1 MQLAAATEEGDLG
14 SPFLIAALWA
24 ILGTSRAA
32 VEPGVQQGTLM
43 ITSKLPHVGTTIFT
57 QMSQLAVEA
66 GALNL
71 SQGFPDFD
79 GPQALR
85 DAVGR
90 HIANGHNQYAP
101 MTGLPALRQ
110 QVAAKIARS
119 YGVEVNA
126 DSEVTIT
133 PGATQAIFCAI
144 QAVIQRGDEVIVF
157 DPCYDSYEPAVELA
171 GGRCVHVQLGL
182 EDFAIDW
189 QRLAEAL
196 SPRTRMIIL
205 NTPHNPSG
213 ALISR
218 AELDQLAAL
227 IRDRDIYLVSDEV
240 YEHLV
245 FDGVP
250 HVSVLAHEELYKR
263 AFVVS
268 SFGKTYHV
276 TGWKTGYVV
285 APPALSAELRKVHQ
299 YVSFCGVTP
308 LQYALADFMAQCPE
322 HVEELPAFY
331 QAKRDLFCDLLSAS
345 RFSFTRVAGT
355 YFQLVDYAQIRPD
368 LNDVDMA
375 KWMTREHGV
384 AAIPVSVFYQ
394 QPPQGQRL
402 VRLCF
407 AKREETLRQAAE
419 KLCVI

>member
-1 MQLAAATEEGDLG
+1 M
-14 SPFLIAALWA
+14 FN
-24 ILGTSRAA
+24 
-32 VEPGVQQGTLM
+32 
-43 ITSKLPHVGTTIFT
+43 SKLPKVGTTIFT
-57 QMSQLAVEA
+57 RMSQLAAET

-85 DAVGR
+85 DSVGR
-90 HIANGHNQYAP
+90 HIAAGHNQYAP
-101 MTGLPALRQ
+101 LAGLPALRE

-119 YGVEVNA
+119 YGRTVDM

-144 QAVIQRGDEVIVF
+144 QTLIHPGDEVIVF
-157 DPCYDSYEPAVELA
+157 DPCYDSYEPSVELA
-171 GGRCVHVQLGL
+171 GGRCVHVPLAMP
-182 EDFAIDW
+182 DFAIDW
-189 QRLAEAL
+189 QRLSEAL
-196 SPRTRMIIL
+196 SGKTRLIIL
-205 NTPHNPSG
+205 NSPHNPSG

-218 AELDQLAAL
+218 ADLDRLAAL

-245 FDGVP
+245 FDGAR
-250 HVSVLAHEELYKR
+250 HASVLAHQELCQR

-285 APPALSAELRKVHQ
+285 APPALTAELRKVHQ

-308 LQYALADFMAQCPE
+308 LQWALADFMAEHPE

-331 QAKRDLFCDLLSAS
+331 QAKRDLFCDLLKDS
-345 RFSFTRVAGT
+345 RFSFQRAPGT
-355 YFQLVDYAQIRPD
+355 YFQLADYSAIRDD
-368 LNDVDMA
+368 LDDVAMA
-375 KWMTREHGV
+375 EWLTREHGV
-384 AAIPVSVFYQ
+384 ATIPVSVFYQ
-394 QPPQGQRL
+394 QPPKDLRL
-402 VRLCF
+402 VRFCF
-407 AKREETLRQAAE
+407 AKREDTLRQAAE
-419 KLCVI
+419 KLCAI

>member
-1 MQLAAATEEGDLG
+1 
-14 SPFLIAALWA
+14 
-24 ILGTSRAA
+24 
-32 VEPGVQQGTLM
+32 M
-43 ITSKLPHVGTTIFT
+43 IISKLPNVGTTIFT
-57 QMSQLAVEA
+57 RMSQLAA
-66 GALNL
+66 KTGALNL

-85 DAVGR
+85 DAVG
-90 HIANGHNQYAP
+90 HHVASGHNQYSP

-119 YGVEVNA
+119 YAVQVNP

-144 QAVIQRGDEVIVF
+144 QAVIHAGDEVIVF
-157 DPCYDSYEPAVELA
+157 DPCYDSYEPSVELA

-182 EDFAIDW
+182 DDFSIDW
-189 QRLAEAL
+189 QKLEEAM

-205 NTPHNPSG
+205 NSPHNPSG
-213 ALISR
+213 ALITR
-218 AELDQLAAL
+218 AELDQLAKL
-227 IRDRDIYLVSDEV
+227 IENRDIYLISDEV

-245 FDGVP
+245 YDGVP
-250 HVSVLAHEELYKR
+250 HVSVLSHAQLYDR

-285 APPALSAELRKVHQ
+285 APPALTAELRKVHQ

-308 LQYALADFMAQCPE
+308 LQYALADFMQAHPE
-322 HVEELPAFY
+322 HVEELPGFY
-331 QAKRDLFCDLLSAS
+331 QAKRDLFCDLLSPS
-345 RFSFTRVAGT
+345 RFTFNPVAGT
-355 YFQLVDYAQIRPD
+355 YFQLVDYSRIRSD
-368 LNDVDMA
+368 LDDVAMA
-375 KWMTREHGV
+375 EWLTREHGV
-384 AAIPVSVFYQ
+384 ATIPVSVFYQ
-394 QPPQGQRL
+394 TPPEGQRL

-407 AKREETLRQAAE
+407 AKREETLREAAE

>member
-1 MQLAAATEEGDLG
+1 
-14 SPFLIAALWA
+14 
-24 ILGTSRAA
+24 
-32 VEPGVQQGTLM
+32 M
-43 ITSKLPHVGTTIFT
+43 ITSKLPNVGTTIFT

-90 HIANGHNQYAP
+90 HIASGHNQYAP
-101 MTGLPALRQ
+101 MTGLPTLRQ
-110 QVAAKIARS
+110 QVAAKITRC

-126 DSEVTIT
+126 DTEVTIT

-144 QAVIQRGDEVIVF
+144 QAVVQRGDEVIVF
-157 DPCYDSYEPAVELA
+157 DPSYDSYEPAVALA
-171 GGRCVHVQLGL
+171 GGRCVHVQLNRD
-182 EDFAIDW
+182 DFAIDW
-189 QRLAEAL
+189 QKLGDAL

-205 NTPHNPSG
+205 NAPHNPSG

-245 FDGVP
+245 FDGVR
-250 HVSVLAHEELYKR
+250 HVSVLAHPELYQR

-285 APPALSAELRKVHQ
+285 APPTLSSELRKVHQ

-308 LQYALADFMAQCPE
+308 LQYALADFMAEHPE
-322 HVEELPAFY
+322 HVDELPAFY
-331 QAKRDLFCDLLSAS
+331 QAKRDLFCDLLRPS

-355 YFQLVDYAQIRPD
+355 YFQLMDYSQIRPD
-368 LNDVDMA
+368 LNDLDMA
-375 KWMTREHGV
+375 IWMTREYGV

-394 QPPQGQRL
+394 DPPQGQRL

>member
-1 MQLAAATEEGDLG
+1 
-14 SPFLIAALWA
+14 
-24 ILGTSRAA
+24 
-32 VEPGVQQGTLM
+32 M
-43 ITSKLPHVGTTIFT
+43 IISKLPNVGTTIFT
-57 QMSQLAVEA
+57 RMSQLAMDA

-90 HIANGHNQYAP
+90 HIAAGHNQYAP
-101 MTGLPALRQ
+101 MTGLPALRE

-119 YGVEVNA
+119 YSRTVSA
-126 DSEVTIT
+126 DSEVTIV
-133 PGATQAIFCAI
+133 PGATQGIFCAI
-144 QAVIQRGDEVIVF
+144 QALIQPGDEVIVF
-157 DPCYDSYEPAVELA
+157 DPSYDSYEPSVELA
-171 GGRCVHVQLGL
+171 GGRCVHVPLAL
-182 EDFAIDW
+182 PSFAIDW
-189 QRLAEAL
+189 QRLGDAL
-196 SPRTRMIIL
+196 SDKTRLIIL
-205 NTPHNPSG
+205 NSPHNPSG

-227 IRDRDIYLVSDEV
+227 IRERDIYLISDEV

-245 FDGVP
+245 FDGIQ
-250 HVSVLAHEELYKR
+250 HASILAHDELYQR

-308 LQYALADFMAQCPE
+308 LQWALADYMAEHPE

-331 QAKRDLFCDLLSAS
+331 QAKRDLFCDLLAGS
-345 RFSFTRVAGT
+345 RFTFTRAAGT
-355 YFQLVDYAQIRPD
+355 YFQLVDYSAIRND
-368 LNDVDMA
+368 LDDVAMA
-375 KWMTREHGV
+375 EWLTREHGV

-394 QPPQGQRL
+394 QPPEDLRL
-402 VRLCF
+402 VRFCF
-407 AKREETLRQAAE
+407 AKREETLRQAAD
-419 KLCVI
+419 KLCAI

>member
-1 MQLAAATEEGDLG
+1 M
-14 SPFLIAALWA
+14 LI
-24 ILGTSRAA
+24 
-32 VEPGVQQGTLM
+32 
-43 ITSKLPHVGTTIFT
+43 SKLPNVGTTIFT
-57 QMSQLAVEA
+57 RMSQLAVEA

-90 HIANGHNQYAP
+90 HIAAGHNQYAP
-101 MTGLPALRQ
+101 MTGLPALRE
-110 QVAAKIARS
+110 QVTAKIARS
-119 YGVEVNA
+119 YGRVVSA
-126 DSEVTIT
+126 DSEITIT

-144 QAVIQRGDEVIVF
+144 QALIQPGDEVIVF
-157 DPCYDSYEPAVELA
+157 DPCYDSYEPSVELA
-171 GGRCVHVQLGL
+171 GGRCAHVPLAL
-182 EDFAIDW
+182 PDFSIDW
-189 QRLAEAL
+189 QRLGEAL
-196 SPRTRMIIL
+196 SDKTRLIIL
-205 NTPHNPSG
+205 NSPHNPSG

-227 IRDRDIYLVSDEV
+227 IRERDIYLISDEV

-245 FDGVP
+245 FDGIQ
-250 HVSVLAHEELYKR
+250 HASVLAHDELYQR

-285 APPALSAELRKVHQ
+285 APPSLSAELRKVHQ

-308 LQYALADFMAQCPE
+308 LQWALADYMAEHPE

-331 QAKRDLFCDLLSAS
+331 QAKRDLFCDLLAGS
-345 RFSFTRVAGT
+345 RFTFTRAAGT
-355 YFQLVDYAQIRPD
+355 YFQLVDYSAIRPELDD
-368 LNDVDMA
+368 LAMA
-375 KWMTREHGV
+375 EWLTREHGV

-394 QPPQGQRL
+394 APPEDLRL
-402 VRLCF
+402 VRFCF
-407 AKREETLRQAAE
+407 AKREDTLRQAAE
-419 KLCVI
+419 KLCAI

>member
-1 MQLAAATEEGDLG
+1 
-14 SPFLIAALWA
+14 
-24 ILGTSRAA
+24 
-32 VEPGVQQGTLM
+32 M

-57 QMSQLAVEA
+57 QMSQLAVET

-101 MTGLPALRQ
+101 MTGLPALRH

-189 QRLAEAL
+189 QQLGQAL

-285 APPALSAELRKVHQ
+285 APPALSTELRKVHQ

-384 AAIPVSVFYQ
+384 AAIPVSVFYR

>member
-1 MQLAAATEEGDLG
+1 
-14 SPFLIAALWA
+14 
-24 ILGTSRAA
+24 
-32 VEPGVQQGTLM
+32 M
-43 ITSKLPHVGTTIFT
+43 ITSKLPNVGTTIFT
-57 QMSQLAVEA
+57 RMSQLAAET

-85 DAVGR
+85 DAVAR
-90 HIANGHNQYAP
+90 HIAAGHNQYAP
-101 MTGLPALRQ
+101 LAGLPALRQ

-119 YGVEVNA
+119 YGRTVDM

-133 PGATQAIFCAI
+133 PGATQGIFCAI
-144 QAVIQRGDEVIVF
+144 QALIRPGDEVIVF
-157 DPCYDSYEPAVELA
+157 DPCYDSYEPSVALA
-171 GGRCVHVQLGL
+171 GGRCVHVPLAL
-182 EDFAIDW
+182 PDFAIDW

-196 SPRTRMIIL
+196 TPRTRLVIL
-205 NTPHNPSG
+205 NSPHNPSG

-227 IRDRDIYLVSDEV
+227 IRGRDIYLVSDEV

-245 FDGVP
+245 FDGAR
-250 HVSVLAHEELYKR
+250 HASVLAHEELYAR

-285 APPALSAELRKVHQ
+285 APPALTAELRKVHQ

-308 LQYALADFMAQCPE
+308 LQWALADYMAEHPE

-331 QAKRDLFCDLLSAS
+331 QAKRDLFCDLLTDS
-345 RFSFTRVAGT
+345 RFGLRRAAGT
-355 YFQLVDYAQIRPD
+355 YFQLADYSAIRPD
-368 LNDVDMA
+368 LDDVAMA
-375 KWMTREHGV
+375 EWLTREHGV
-384 AAIPVSVFYQ
+384 ATIPVSVFYQ
-394 QPPQGQRL
+394 QAPKDLRL

-407 AKREETLRQAAE
+407 AKREDTLRQAAE
-419 KLCVI
+419 KLCAI

>member
-1 MQLAAATEEGDLG
+1 
-14 SPFLIAALWA
+14 
-24 ILGTSRAA
+24 
-32 VEPGVQQGTLM
+32 M
-43 ITSKLPHVGTTIFT
+43 IISKLPNVGTTIFT
-57 QMSQLAVEA
+57 RMSQLAAET

-85 DAVGR
+85 DAVGQ
-90 HIANGHNQYAP
+90 HIASGHNQYSP
-101 MTGLPALRQ
+101 MTGLPALRT

-119 YGVEVNA
+119 YGVHVDA
-126 DSEVTIT
+126 DTEVTIT

-144 QAVIQRGDEVIVF
+144 QAVIHAGDEVIVF
-157 DPCYDSYEPAVELA
+157 DPCYDSYEPSVELA

-182 EDFAIDW
+182 DDFSIDW
-189 QRLAEAL
+189 QKLTDAL
-196 SPRTRMIIL
+196 TPRTRMIIL

-227 IRDRDIYLVSDEV
+227 IADRDIYLISDEV

-245 FDGVP
+245 YDGVP
-250 HVSVLAHEELYKR
+250 HVSVLSHPELYHR

-285 APPALSAELRKVHQ
+285 APPALTSELRKVHQ

-308 LQYALADFMAQCPE
+308 LQYALADYMAASPE
-322 HVEELPAFY
+322 HVEELPGFY
-331 QAKRDLFCDLLSAS
+331 QAKRDLFCDLLKPS
-345 RFSFTRVAGT
+345 RFTFTPVAGT
-355 YFQLVDYAQIRPD
+355 YFQLVDYAHIRPD

-375 KWMTREHGV
+375 VWLTREHGV
-384 AAIPVSVFYQ
+384 ATIPVSVFYQ
-394 QPPQGQRL
+394 TPPEGQRL

-407 AKREETLRQAAE
+407 AKREETLREAAE

>member
-1 MQLAAATEEGDLG
+1 
-14 SPFLIAALWA
+14 
-24 ILGTSRAA
+24 
-32 VEPGVQQGTLM
+32 M
-43 ITSKLPHVGTTIFT
+43 IISKLPNVGTTIFT
-57 QMSQLAVEA
+57 RMSQLAAET

-90 HIANGHNQYAP
+90 HIASGHNQYSP
-101 MTGLPALRQ
+101 MTGLPALRT

-119 YGVEVNA
+119 YGVHVDA
-126 DSEVTIT
+126 DTEVTIT

-144 QAVIQRGDEVIVF
+144 QAVIHAGDEVIVF
-157 DPCYDSYEPAVELA
+157 DPCYDSYEPSVELA

-182 EDFAIDW
+182 DDFSIDW
-189 QRLAEAL
+189 QKLTDAL
-196 SPRTRMIIL
+196 TPRTRMIIL

-227 IRDRDIYLVSDEV
+227 IADRDIYLISDEV

-245 FDGVP
+245 YDGVP
-250 HVSVLAHEELYKR
+250 HVSVLSHPELYHR

-285 APPALSAELRKVHQ
+285 APPALTAELRKVHQ

-308 LQYALADFMAQCPE
+308 LQYALADYMAASPE
-322 HVEELPAFY
+322 HVEELPGFY
-331 QAKRDLFCDLLSAS
+331 QAKRDLFCDLLKPS
-345 RFSFTRVAGT
+345 RFTFTPVAGT
-355 YFQLVDYAQIRPD
+355 YFQLVDYAHIRPD

-375 KWMTREHGV
+375 VWLTREHGV
-384 AAIPVSVFYQ
+384 ATIPVSVFYQ
-394 QPPQGQRL
+394 TPPEGQRL